1 MPAGAFAWAC
11 HEPAFSQLFGLAI
24 SGQTMSCGK
33 YESGRIVVTLTVYLS
48 TFAYDFTYGFRAR
61 VRPAAGGSNCFDF
74 SL

>member
-1 MPAGAFAWAC
+1 
-11 HEPAFSQLFGLAI
+11 
-24 SGQTMSCGK
+24 MSCGK

-48 TFAYDFTYGFRAR
+48 TFAYDLTYGFRAR